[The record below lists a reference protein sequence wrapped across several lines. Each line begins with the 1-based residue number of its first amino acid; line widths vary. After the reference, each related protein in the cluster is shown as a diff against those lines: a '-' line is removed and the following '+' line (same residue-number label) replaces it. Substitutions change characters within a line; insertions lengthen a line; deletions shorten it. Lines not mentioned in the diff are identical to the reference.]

1 MTEIDLPLK
10 ADSNFR
16 DVIQRICSGS
26 KEAVFEFIEDYGP
39 HIQRV
44 VRCRLNQSL
53 RKKFDSLDFVQM
65 VWMSLFTDLNKIA
78 AFKEP
83 NELIAYLVT
92 IARNKV
98 IEESRRRFK
107 YQKYNVKRESNLDAS
122 DPIVAES
129 ARRNDTPSAQLSA
142 RERFDEI
149 LNGKSERDRQVF
161 ALRMEGA
168 TFDKIG
174 TVLGI
179 SERTARQVMVDIE
192 HACYA
197 SLAEDAP
204 DAS

>member
-1 MTEIDLPLK
+1 MTTETDSPFRQIID
-10 ADSNFR
+10 
-16 DVIQRICSGS
+16 RICSGS

-53 RKKFDSLDFVQM
+53 RAKFDSLDFVQM
-65 VWMSLFTDLNKIA
+65 VWMTLFTDLTKISQ
-78 AFKEP
+78 FKDPEQ
-83 NELIAYLVT
+83 LIAYLVV

-98 IEESRRRFK
+98 VEESRRRLK
-107 YQKYNVKRESNLDAS
+107 YQKYNVKREAKLTAS
-122 DPIVAES
+122 DARVATT
-129 ARRNDTPSAQLSA
+129 ARRNETPSAELIA
-142 RERFDEI
+142 REHFHEI

-161 ALRMEGA
+161 TLRMEGA

-174 TVLGI
+174 TTLGI

-197 SLAEDAP
+197 KLAEDSA
-204 DAS
+204 DDS